1 MAQKEKIAEDRYL
14 RTGCEDEDIRL
25 LYTGVL
31 HNVNSSCISIISKL
45 IILYGRRLI
54 YKILFNTE

>member
-31 HNVNSSCISIISKL
+31 YNVNSSCISIISKL

-54 YKILFNTE
+54 